1 MPRSARPTRERLIA
15 TAERLFAERGLDGVS
30 LNEIT
35 RAAGQRNASAL
46 QYHFGG
52 RAGLIEA
59 ILDKHQPAIDLERQ
73 RRLQL
78 LEAGGDSGNSDLI
91 QLVRILVMPLVRKM
105 EDEDGG
111 AAYIRV
117 MAQLIGN
124 PAYGFLDERARRV
137 NVGRDQLMRA
147 VARRL
152 PGIARPTM
160 RMRTLLVT
168 SMLFHGLSDFARLRD
183 AQLVAASHQELF
195 VSSLIDG
202 LVGIFNAEELR
213 AAALP
218 KAV

>member
-1 MPRSARPTRERLIA
+1 
-15 TAERLFAERGLDGVS
+15 
-30 LNEIT
+30 
-35 RAAGQRNASAL
+35 
-46 QYHFGG
+46 
-52 RAGLIEA
+52 
-59 ILDKHQPAIDLERQ
+59 
-73 RRLQL
+73 
-78 LEAGGDSGNSDLI
+78 
-91 QLVRILVMPLVRKM
+91 
-105 EDEDGG
+105 
-111 AAYIRV
+111 
-117 MAQLIGN
+117 
-124 PAYGFLDERARRV
+124 
-137 NVGRDQLMRA
+137 MRA